1 MAKISK
7 WRVFQRVNKTTVIPV
22 QLKIIIIFV
31 LFILVSNLTSN
42 YINLMQNR
50 NTQIRLMKM
59 LLAKDLKDIF
69 GFANTQYE
77 IFQFTKD
84 QNGSFI
90 NIANKAAY
98 ELKTN
103 KASLIVV
110 SPKNEILCSSQVL
123 ISEPPADA
131 LDETPVGAKEEKTW
145 TSFDE
150 KALTEMNRRL
160 TDNEE
165 QGFISLEYND
175 DEYFGI
181 YKYSK
186 KWDAYF
192 VRAEEY
198 REFTRESRETFK
210 LVTIIILG
218 ITILLT
224 IVGIFAMRY
233 LLRYIK
239 VITNAIMKMVK
250 NSQLEL
256 IPLQKA
262 PNDDITYL
270 GMAFNSLA
278 GTIDT
283 LLTIFKKF
291 TNQDIAYKAYKERDI
306 RLEGTQKELAILFS
320 DIKGFTTIT
329 ETLGTD
335 IIKLI
340 NLHYD
345 RAIREI
351 VRYDGTIGSIIGD
364 ALLAMF
370 GTMSD
375 ISTRNKSLSA
385 IEAAYEI
392 HAVAEALRLEM
403 TKKKEHIVRIKGGL
417 TAQEEK
423 VYQAVLIQVGV
434 GIDGGQVFYGNI
446 GSYVRMTNTVIGDNV
461 NSASRLEGLTREYK
475 VPVICSDYI
484 KDDIEKN
491 VPDHGIT
498 FAELDLVQVK
508 GKTEGKR
515 VYWPIPEVYMTRQ
528 LQSEITR
535 FGRALKDYYNGK
547 WSSAYSEFCKI
558 NLPVAEIFRD
568 RTAGKKAPANWKGI
582 WTMKTK

>member
-1 MAKISK
+1 MG
-7 WRVFQRVNKTTVIPV
+7 NKTKGFLFKKVNRTSVIPV
-22 QLKIIIIFV
+22 QLKIVVIFV

-50 NTQIRLMKM
+50 NSQIRLMKM
-59 LLAKDLKDIF
+59 LLAKDLKDIYS
-69 GFANTQYE
+69 FANTQYE
-77 IFQFTKD
+77 IYQFNKD
-84 QNGSFI
+84 LAGSFV

-103 KASLIVV
+103 KASLVVV
-110 SPKNEILCSSQVL
+110 SPANEILASAQVL
-123 ISEPPADA
+123 VSEPIEALEEAPAS
-131 LDETPVGAKEEKTW
+131 KEEKNW
-145 TSFDE
+145 TSFDSE
-150 KALTEMNRRL
+150 ALASMNKDL
-160 TDNEE
+160 SNGVE
-165 QGFISLEYND
+165 QGFIAVRYND
-175 DEYFGI
+175 EEYFGI
-181 YKYSK
+181 YKYNK

-198 REFTRESRETFK
+198 REFTRDSRETFK
-210 LVTIIILG
+210 WITIIILG
-218 ITILLT
+218 STFLLT
-224 IVGIFAMRY
+224 IVGIFVMRHM
-233 LLRYIK
+233 LRYINI
-239 VITNAIMKMVK
+239 ITNAIMKMVK

-256 IPLQKA
+256 IPLSKA

-270 GMAFNSLA
+270 GMAFNSLS

-291 TNQDIAYKAYKERDI
+291 TNQDIAYQAYKEKNI
-306 RLEGTQKELAILFS
+306 RLEGTQKELTILFS

-351 VRYDGTIGSIIGD
+351 VRFDGTIGSIIGD

-370 GTMSD
+370 GTMSE

-385 IEAAYEI
+385 IQAAYEI

-403 TKKKEHIVRIKGGL
+403 TKKKEALVRVKGGL
-417 TAQEEK
+417 TSEEER

-475 VPVICSDYI
+475 VPVICSDYV
-484 KDDIEKN
+484 KDDIENN
-491 VPDHGIT
+491 VPGHGIT
-498 FAELDLVQVK
+498 FVELDLVQVK

-515 VYWPIPEVYMTRQ
+515 VFWPVPEIFMTKQ
-528 LQSEITR
+528 LQSDLNR
-535 FGRALKDYYNGK
+535 FERALRDYYDGK
-547 WSSAYSEFCKI
+547 WSSAHSEFSKI
-558 NLPVAEIFRD
+558 NLPVAEIFKD
-568 RTAGKKAPANWKGI
+568 RTLSKKAPANWKGI